1 MEMQVWHV
9 FMLIGAYILQ
19 KIVWSYLE
27 GRNGGNIFGSKEA
40 KDIIDHAVSENSVK
54 SKIYDTNVVAHGIL
68 NCITDGKRGYED
80 SNKIIDKMK
89 DDIGDIKGSFSRLQE
104 EIMQQSLNTK
114 QVVASVEKLIT
125 KIDVLI
131 EELRKR

>member
-1 MEMQVWHV
+1 MEMQTWHI
-9 FMLIGAYILQ
+9 FALIGAYLLQ
-19 KIVWSYLE
+19 KMAWSYLE

-40 KDIIDHAVSENSVK
+40 KDIVDHAVSENSVK
-54 SKIYDTNVVAHGIL
+54 SKIYDTNVAVHSIMGCL
-68 NCITDGKRGYED
+68 TDGKRGYED
-80 SNKIIDKMK
+80 SNKIIDKMQS
-89 DDIGDIKGSFSRLQE
+89 DVGDIKGSFAKLQE

-125 KIDVLI
+125 KIDTLI